1 MKYLLTTLWFVL
13 LLNTPVG
20 AGVVKTEY
28 ITEKVCHNISGC
40 WINPK
45 TGECPDC
52 VTETRKIVTE
62 IREPFV
68 EPKRTFWTPKKT
80 VKVEIPKEKEIV
92 KKKGNWTCI
101 VGPCDFIDENGNLI
115 EKS

>member
-20 AGVVKTEY
+20 AEVVKTEY

-101 VGPCDFIDENGNLI
+101 VGPCDFIDEDV
-115 EKS
+115 

>member
-20 AGVVKTEY
+20 AGVLKTEY
-28 ITEKVCHNISGC
+28 ITEKVCHSISGC
-40 WINPK
+40 WLNPK

-62 IREPFV
+62 IKEPFV
-68 EPKRTFWTPKKT
+68 EPKKV
-80 VKVEIPKEKEIV
+80 VKVEKPKKEKVI

-101 VGPCDFIDENGNLI
+101 VGPCDFIDEDGNLI